1 MATQKKAGGSRASG
15 GGGRRTAA
23 VSKGKGG
30 SRSRQE
36 PVRQPYRREIGAVV
50 CFLLAIFAFLGYFN
64 MKAIFI
70 DLFCGLL
77 KGLLGYGFWLTPPAL
92 LLGAYILAFHRGR
105 PVRLRLVCALL
116 LPLLLSCFLHS
127 LLNESLEWNAEL
139 CGALVD
145 SGKLMESGGG
155 LGGLLGQG
163 FVTLFTRFG
172 AAVVFVLAGLLA
184 GLAAFDRSL
193 MDVADWMFSRPKYEY
208 EPEPRRERR
217 PARQERYEE
226 PRPVSRT
233 NSRPAIDIPV
243 DDGPLVGKEP
253 APEKKKKGFFNR
265 NPRVPSPDELLKPR
279 DTPQPA
285 EASHPEEADSALPR
299 PEQEFPAISK
309 PEPLTPP
316 ISEAPAAPLQTE
328 PVSVSSPAV
337 EEPPA
342 PQPVESLQ
350 DAPAFVGPPPSALTQ
365 AVEKPP
371 APEPAKVTAKEAA
384 NEAAQLDQEIQ
395 QAMGQEIPPYQYP
408 PLSLLREGTGEIG
421 GEALGELNANRQR
434 LGETIRSF
442 GINANII
449 NVVRGPS
456 VTRYELSMEQGV
468 KLTKLTN
475 LADDIALA
483 LGATGVR
490 IAPIP
495 DKISVVG
502 IEVPNKVVSPVS
514 IRSVVES
521 TNFTNSKSK
530 TSFAVGKDIS
540 GQAII
545 GDIGKLPHLLIAGT
559 TGSGKSV
566 CTNTIITSLLYK
578 ATPEEV
584 RLIMVDPKMVELSV
598 YNGIPHLLIPVVTD
612 PKKAA
617 GALQW
622 AVTEMMKRYR
632 TFSEVGVRKLEE
644 YNALAA
650 RTEGME
656 KMPSV
661 VVLIDELADLML
673 VAAKEVEESICRV
686 AQMGRAAGMHLVIAT
701 QRPSADV
708 ITGLMKANIPSRI
721 AFAVASAM
729 ESRIILDTQG
739 AEKLVGRGDMLFA
752 PLGSGKPTR
761 VQGCFISDPEV
772 AAVVEFVKKN
782 SGAAQYD
789 DSVMAEIEHNAA
801 EKEKGSKGVGGS
813 APEEMDSEFDELIDA
828 AAEVVVETGQASVS
842 MLQRRLKLGYARAAR
857 LVDQLEEKG
866 IVGPFEGSKPR
877 QLLIT
882 KEQWQEM
889 KYRQG
894 ITTSS
899 DLMASA
905 VPASEP
911 APVPED
917 APPFDVE
924 DALDRSEE
932 DTL

>member
-1 MATQKKAGGSRASG
+1 MATQKKTGGTRTAGRRSSSNYS
-15 GGGRRTAA
+15 GRRTAPQGKSG
-23 VSKGKGG
+23 SKG
-30 SRSRQE
+30 RQT
-36 PVRQPYRREIGAVV
+36 QPYRREAGAVV
-50 CFLLAIFAFLGYFN
+50 CLLLAIFAGLGYFN
-64 MKAIFI
+64 MEAIFI
-70 DLFCGLL
+70 DLFCGLI
-77 KGLLGYGFWLTPPAL
+77 KGLLGYGFWLMPPAL
-92 LLGAYILAFHRGR
+92 LLCSYVLMFHRGR
-105 PVRLRLVCALL
+105 PVRLRVTCALL
-116 LPLLLSCFLHS
+116 LPLILSCFLHV
-127 LLNESLEWNAEL
+127 LLAQPLEWDAQLWGSLVESGKAL
-139 CGALVD
+139 QSGGAL
-145 SGKLMESGGG
+145 GGV
-155 LGGLLGQG
+155 LGQG
-163 FVTLFTRFG
+163 FVSLFTKIG
-172 AAVVFVLAGLLA
+172 ASIVSLLAGLLL
-184 GLAAFDRSL
+184 GLAAFNRTVLDA
-193 MDVADWMFSRPKYEY
+193 ADWFFSRPRY
-208 EPEPRRERR
+208 EPEPEPAPHRERR
-217 PARQERYEE
+217 PERERREESVPARAT
-226 PRPVSRT
+226 RPS
-233 NSRPAIDIPV
+233 IDIPV
-243 DDGPLVGKEP
+243 EDGPLVGQEP
-253 APEKKKKGFFNR
+253 RKKKGFFNR
-265 NPRVPSPDELLKPR
+265 SPRVPAPDQILR
-279 DTPQPA
+279 PQEISPA
-285 EASHPEEADSALPR
+285 ESEDVPETKKEAVSNHMPVPDLD
-299 PEQEFPAISK
+299 FPAISK
-309 PEPLTPP
+309 PEPITQPGERAASHVRKP
-316 ISEAPAAPLQTE
+316 EPEA
-328 PVSVSSPAV
+328 VI
-337 EEPPA
+337 
-342 PQPVESLQ
+342 
-350 DAPAFVGPPPSALTQ
+350 
-365 AVEKPP
+365 PP
-371 APEPAKVTAKEAA
+371 APEPVTPRPAPVESPPAPVPQPVPSPVPVPAPAPQPAVEKVTAKEAA
-384 NEAAQLDQEIQ
+384 TQAAQVDMEIQ
-395 QAMGQEIPPYQYP
+395 QTMSQETPPYQYP
-408 PLSLLREGTGEIG
+408 PLSLLRENGGSIG
-421 GEALGELNANRQR
+421 GEALSELNANRQR
-434 LGETIRSF
+434 LGDTIHSF
-442 GINANII
+442 GIDANII

-456 VTRYELSMEQGV
+456 VTRYELALEQGV
-468 KLTKLTN
+468 KLNKLTN
-475 LADDIALA
+475 LSDDIALA
-483 LGATGVR
+483 LGAAGVR

-514 IRSVVES
+514 IREVVGS
-521 TNFTNSKSK
+521 DNFVSSRSK

-540 GQAII
+540 GQAIV

-584 RLIMVDPKMVELSV
+584 RLIMVDPKMVELGI

-644 YNALAA
+644 YNAYAE
-650 RTEGME
+650 RTEGVD
-656 KMPSV
+656 KMPAV

-752 PLGSGKPTR
+752 PLGSGKPQR

-772 AAVVEFVKKN
+772 AAVVDFVKKN

-789 DSVMAEIEHNAA
+789 DAVMEEIEHNAA
-801 EKEKGSKGVGGS
+801 EKDKGSKGVGGS
-813 APEEMDSEFDELIDA
+813 APEDVDGEFDELIDA

-877 QLLIT
+877 QLLVT

-894 ITTSS
+894 ITTPG
-899 DLMASA
+899 DTFT
-905 VPASEP
+905 PP
-911 APVPED
+911 APAAPAAEED

-924 DALDRSEE
+924 DALDRAEE

>member
-1 MATQKKAGGSRASG
+1 MATQKKTGGTRTAGRRSSSNYS
-15 GGGRRTAA
+15 GRRTAPQGKSG
-23 VSKGKGG
+23 SKG
-30 SRSRQE
+30 RQT
-36 PVRQPYRREIGAVV
+36 QPYRREAGAVV
-50 CFLLAIFAFLGYFN
+50 CLLLAIFAGLGYFN
-64 MKAIFI
+64 MEAIFI
-70 DLFCGLL
+70 DLFCGLI
-77 KGLLGYGFWLTPPAL
+77 KGLLGYGFWLMPPAL
-92 LLGAYILAFHRGR
+92 LLCSYVLMFHRGR
-105 PVRLRLVCALL
+105 PVRLRVTCALL
-116 LPLLLSCFLHS
+116 LPLILSCFLHV
-127 LLNESLEWNAEL
+127 LLAQPLEWDAQL
-139 CGALVD
+139 WGSLVE
-145 SGKLMESGGG
+145 SGKALQSGGG
-155 LGGLLGQG
+155 LGGVLGQG
-163 FVTLFTRFG
+163 LVSLFTKIG
-172 AAVVFVLAGLLA
+172 AAIVSLLAGLLL
-184 GLAAFDRSL
+184 GLAAFNRTVLD
-193 MDVADWMFSRPKYEY
+193 ATDWFFSRPRY
-208 EPEPRRERR
+208 EPEPEPAPRRERR
-217 PARQERYEE
+217 PERERREESVPARAT
-226 PRPVSRT
+226 RPS
-233 NSRPAIDIPV
+233 IDIPV
-243 DDGPLVGKEP
+243 EDGPLVGQEP
-253 APEKKKKGFFNR
+253 KKKGFFNR
-265 NPRVPSPDELLKPR
+265 SPRVPAPDQILR
-279 DTPQPA
+279 PQEISPA
-285 EASHPEEADSALPR
+285 ESEDVPETKKEAVSNHMSVPDPD
-299 PEQEFPAISK
+299 FPAISK
-309 PEPLTPP
+309 PEPITQPGERAASHVP
-316 ISEAPAAPLQTE
+316 KPEPEA
-328 PVSVSSPAV
+328 VI
-337 EEPPA
+337 
-342 PQPVESLQ
+342 
-350 DAPAFVGPPPSALTQ
+350 
-365 AVEKPP
+365 PP
-371 APEPAKVTAKEAA
+371 APEPVTPRPAPVEPPPAPVLQPVPSPVPVPAPAPQPAVEKVTAKEAA
-384 NEAAQLDQEIQ
+384 TQAAQVDMEIQ
-395 QAMGQEIPPYQYP
+395 QTMSQETPPYQYP
-408 PLSLLREGTGEIG
+408 PLSLLRENGGSIG
-421 GEALGELNANRQR
+421 GEALSELNANRQR
-434 LGETIRSF
+434 LGDTIHSF
-442 GINANII
+442 GIDANII

-456 VTRYELSMEQGV
+456 VTRYELALEQGV
-468 KLTKLTN
+468 KLNKLTN
-475 LADDIALA
+475 LSDDIALA
-483 LGATGVR
+483 LGAAGVR

-514 IRSVVES
+514 IREVVGS
-521 TNFTNSKSK
+521 DNFVSSRSK

-540 GQAII
+540 GQAIV

-584 RLIMVDPKMVELSV
+584 RLIMVDPKMVELGI

-644 YNALAA
+644 YNAYAE
-650 RTEGME
+650 RTEGVD
-656 KMPSV
+656 KMPAV

-752 PLGSGKPTR
+752 PLGSGKPQR

-772 AAVVEFVKKN
+772 AAVVDFVKKN

-789 DSVMAEIEHNAA
+789 DAVMEEIEHNAA
-801 EKEKGSKGVGGS
+801 EKDKGSKGVGGS
-813 APEEMDSEFDELIDA
+813 APEDVDGEFDELIDA

-877 QLLIT
+877 QLLVT

-894 ITTSS
+894 ITTPG
-899 DLMASA
+899 DTFTP
-905 VPASEP
+905 PALAAP
-911 APVPED
+911 AAEED

-924 DALDRSEE
+924 DALDRAEE